1 MRISRP
7 SAFGSAGFG
16 ALVPTIMVGFAI
28 WLVGCDTT
36 RPNVD
41 DYREYESVRDELSP
55 ELAQI
60 LLQEYATAVG
70 QTIDLAMLEI
80 LDGTTDPT
88 VIANAMRFRS
98 AAVAEV
104 RRAALRINPIVGALD
119 SWVLYEQLDRFL
131 RTAGGTAALG
141 DRADVID
148 RMLERIEAD
157 LEITLDRMLVD
168 RDLAKSQVDA
178 LVAAQEITS
187 LTLARPSAIAPV
199 ARDDARLRTLMDS
212 VATFEFLASAAYHR
226 LGSALDDFPED
237 LRWQVDLSMRRL
249 LDDEAIKEALTSL
262 DRLDH
267 EMKNVHESIGGLSKS
282 LDAEG
287 DLIVASIQMLTQDA
301 MDEVA
306 FVVDDGFDRMLVLVE
321 QERIE
326 AQKDIERQRL
336 ETIEVLRTERE
347 LVLEAVSQ
355 EREALVRGVAVERD
369 NTMDALR
376 ELVASEAETAIA
388 AAQFT
393 AVEIVDRAIG
403 GLRLIVG
410 AGFGGLVIFGVVLI
424 LLVHRIGRSLDRGSS
439 VQSDSGR
446 GT

>member
-1 MRISRP
+1 
-7 SAFGSAGFG
+7 
-16 ALVPTIMVGFAI
+16 MVGFAI

-36 RPNVD
+36 RPKVD

-60 LLQEYATAVG
+60 LLQEYATSVG
-70 QTIDLAMLEI
+70 QAIDLAMLEI

-88 VIANAMRFRS
+88 VIANALRFRS

-148 RMLERIEAD
+148 RMLETIESD

-267 EMKNVHESIGGLSKS
+267 EMKTVHESIDGLSES

-326 AQKDIERQRL
+326 AQKEIERQRL
-336 ETIEVLRTERE
+336 ETIEVLQAERK
-347 LVLEAVSQ
+347 LVLEAVSE
-355 EREALVRGVAVERD
+355 EREALVRGVAAERD
-369 NTMDALR
+369 NTMDSLR
-376 ELVASEAETAIA
+376 ELVATEAEAAIA
-388 AAQFT
+388 VAQVT
-393 AVEIVDRAIG
+393 AMEVVN
-403 GLRLIVG
+403 RLFVG
-410 AGFGGLVIFGVVLI
+410 
-424 LLVHRIGRSLDRGSS
+424 LLVLAGVGLLVVAVPAVVMVFMIRRIGRAG
-439 VQSDSGR
+439 
-446 GT
+446 